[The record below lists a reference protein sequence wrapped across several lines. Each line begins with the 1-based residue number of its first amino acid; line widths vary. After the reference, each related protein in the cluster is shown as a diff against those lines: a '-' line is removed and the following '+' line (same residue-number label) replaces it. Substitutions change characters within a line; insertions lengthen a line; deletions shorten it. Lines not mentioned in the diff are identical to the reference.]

1 MSSTA
6 EIVAATVSRTKHLGL
21 QRMSL
26 LAAAVATAYGVLLI
40 VPASSRADDSVLTAG
55 SVTSCPD
62 VQVVFARGTG
72 EAPGAG
78 RVGEAFADS
87 VRSLVNGKSVAVYGV
102 EYPASYDFLRAI
114 DGVNDASTFI
124 DNTAQACPRTKMVL
138 GGYSQGAAV
147 IDVLAATGRPILG
160 FSSPLPDT
168 IAETTC
174 RHTVCMWKPEWPV
187 KQRNS
192 SLPGST
198 VHRLLNW

>member
-6 EIVAATVSRTKHLGL
+6 EIVAATVSRTKRLGL

-124 DNTAQACPRTKMVL
+124 ENAAQACPRTKMVL
-138 GGYSQGAAV
+138 GGYPREPRSSTCSPQPVAPSSDSPVPCRTRSQ
-147 IDVLAATGRPILG
+147 TTSPQWS
-160 FSSPLPDT
+160 FSVT
-168 IAETTC
+168 RRTTSAN
-174 RHTVCMWKPEWPV
+174 H
-187 KQRNS
+187 
-192 SLPGST
+192 
-198 VHRLLNW
+198 